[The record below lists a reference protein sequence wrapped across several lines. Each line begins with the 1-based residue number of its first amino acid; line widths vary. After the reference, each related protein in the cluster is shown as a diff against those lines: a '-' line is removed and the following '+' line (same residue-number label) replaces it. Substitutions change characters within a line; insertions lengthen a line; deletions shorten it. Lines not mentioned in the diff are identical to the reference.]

1 MHSRII
7 IQRTRNNLEH
17 FKDGICERISKKR
30 IEKNKFFFSFG
41 QNEKKKKKQLR
52 KKINN
57 KKKEEREREVK

>member
-30 IEKNKFFFSFG
+30 IEKNTFFFFWS
-41 QNEKKKKKQLR
+41 KR
-52 KKINN
+52 KEEEEEEAT
-57 KKKEEREREVK
+57 KKEN